1 MVAQSELLLNHTA
14 MRPGGSETA
23 SVHKGSPPLRS
34 SVLESWLGQNADSQ
48 ASIFCVSEMGLLG
61 KMSGDSQEAVEVRT

>member
-1 MVAQSELLLNHTA
+1 
-14 MRPGGSETA
+14 
-23 SVHKGSPPLRS
+23 
-34 SVLESWLGQNADSQ
+34 VLESWLGQNADSQ